1 MVQIKCLSNG
11 LYSLKNSH
19 IPFGMGFQPPP
30 PYGGKKKI
38 IPFWGKLTQ
47 RKMMIEV
54 LDHDDDS
61 CNDTRGR
68 GKSLNYR
75 VTHSYHCTA
84 LYPMT
89 MMLVIVTK
97 TNDDDFDVYHGCSY
111 FHGCHSTIENCQPL
125 KTCSHNLTTKAGQK
139 IISAQFLPKVNW
151 KWLLPP
157 ISSPQSSSAAKK
169 RNYNRVATSYPWY
182 RDWLPG

>member
-1 MVQIKCLSNG
+1 
-11 LYSLKNSH
+11 
-19 IPFGMGFQPPP
+19 
-30 PYGGKKKI
+30 
-38 IPFWGKLTQ
+38 
-47 RKMMIEV
+47 MIEV

-97 TNDDDFDVYHGCSY
+97 TNDDDSDVYHGCSY

-151 KWLLPP
+151 KWLPPLSLLPNLLLP
-157 ISSPQSSSAAKK
+157 LKRETTTGWQLLIPDTEIGYQAKHCINCILYSIVK
-169 RNYNRVATSYPWY
+169 WHVCTDCTYTIHAILY
-182 RDWLPG
+182 

>member
-1 MVQIKCLSNG
+1 
-11 LYSLKNSH
+11 
-19 IPFGMGFQPPP
+19 
-30 PYGGKKKI
+30 
-38 IPFWGKLTQ
+38 
-47 RKMMIEV
+47 MMIEV

-89 MMLVIVTK
+89 MMLVIVTM
-97 TNDDDFDVYHGCSY
+97 THDDDFDVYHGCSY

-169 RNYNRVATSYPWY
+169 RNYNRVATSYP
-182 RDWLPG
+182 